1 MKTGLT
7 HTEAE
12 TQGDRCSVNESSAH
26 DGNAETKAVLLA
38 SSPGFGTFL
47 KVEAIKKF

>member
-1 MKTGLT
+1 MKTCIT

-26 DGNAETKAVLLA
+26 DGNRNQNCDAGIVSRLRNISENI
-38 SSPGFGTFL
+38 GN
-47 KVEAIKKF
+47 